1 VLEVNTNILEKRNE
15 IRTVRIKMGNFA
27 LAGNLKFLSL
37 GDILQFLGSN
47 SSTGVL
53 IIKSKYA
60 QTPGKIYFVS
70 GNPVNASAGTLVGLE
85 AVNSLFGW
93 IDGEFEFTNENV
105 TCERIIHKSRMQLI
119 LDALSMLDDGQI
131 ERLGPVSFSEK
142 SAHESARKLPVI
154 KGPLI
159 DYTYIVDEEEIGAG
173 HKIVAEGKHGGW
185 LWVILEGVA
194 ELARETPAGPLK
206 ILRIGEGAFI
216 GSVASF
222 LMLEGTVRSAA
233 ISAVTKVQL
242 GVLDSRRLSVD
253 FLRMSNSFRNLSI
266 SLDRRMKQATDMA
279 VKAHMNKIRLDD
291 YINIK
296 NQIINQG
303 DSEKKL
309 FEITEGEAHIVRHTE
324 YGYVP
329 LASLHSGDFFGN
341 IPFLDLGQEP
351 FNASVFGS
359 ENLKIDPMDPDGFR
373 KEYQELTPTF
383 KNFIEHVATCISV
396 TSRVVCEFH
405 KKSVRGKK

>member
-1 VLEVNTNILEKRNE
+1 MVNS
-15 IRTVRIKMGNFA
+15 V

-37 GDILQFLGSN
+37 GDVLQFLGSN

-60 QTPGKIYFVS
+60 QTPGKIYFVD
-70 GNPVNASAGTLVGLE
+70 GNPVNASSGSLVGLE
-85 AVNSLFGW
+85 AANSLFGW
-93 IDGEFEFTNENV
+93 VDGEFEFIDENV

-119 LDALSMLDDGQI
+119 LDALSLLDDGQI
-131 ERLGPVSFSEK
+131 ERLGPVSYSKK
-142 SAHESARKLPVI
+142 SSHENTPKLPII

-159 DYTYIVDEEEIGAG
+159 DYTYIVDEEEVGAG
-173 HKIVAEGKHGGW
+173 QKIVAEGKHGGW

-233 ISAVTKVQL
+233 ISAVSKVQL

-253 FLRMSNSFRNLSI
+253 FLRMSNAFRNLSI

-279 VKAHMNKIRLDD
+279 VKAHLNKIRVED
-291 YINIK
+291 YINVK
-296 NQIINQG
+296 NHIINQG

-309 FEITEGEAHIVRHTE
+309 LEITEGEAHIVRHTE
-324 YGYVP
+324 FGYVP
-329 LASLHSGDFFGN
+329 LATLHAGDFFGN
-341 IPFLDLGQEP
+341 ISFLDLGQEP
-351 FNASVFGS
+351 YNASVFGS
-359 ENLKIDPMDPDGFR
+359 ENLKLDELDPDAFR
-373 KEYQELTPTF
+373 KEYLELTPTF
-383 KNFIEHVATCISV
+383 KNFIEHVSTCISV
-396 TSRVVCEFH
+396 TSRLVYEFH
-405 KKSVRGKK
+405 KKNVRSGKQK

>member
-1 VLEVNTNILEKRNE
+1 MLEVNINIVKKRNE
-15 IRTVRIKMGNFA
+15 IRIARIKMGNFA

-60 QTPGKIYFVS
+60 QIPGKMYFVN
-70 GNPVNASAGTLVGLE
+70 GNPVNASAGSLVGIE
-85 AVNSLFGW
+85 AANSLFGW
-93 IDGEFEFTNENV
+93 GDGEFEFIDENV

-131 ERLGPVSFSEK
+131 ERLGPVTFSKK
-142 SAHESARKLPVI
+142 SSHENAPKLPVI

-194 ELARETPAGPLK
+194 ELARETAAGPLK

-279 VKAHMNKIRLDD
+279 VDAHLNKLRSED
-291 YINIK
+291 YINVK

-303 DSEKKL
+303 DSEKKI

-324 YGYVP
+324 NGYVP
-329 LASLHSGDFFGN
+329 LASLHAGDFFGN

-351 FNASVFGS
+351 FYASVFGS

-383 KNFIEHVATCISV
+383 KNFIEHVATCVSV
-396 TSRVVCEFH
+396 TSRLVCEFH
-405 KKSVRGKK
+405 KKNFRNKQ